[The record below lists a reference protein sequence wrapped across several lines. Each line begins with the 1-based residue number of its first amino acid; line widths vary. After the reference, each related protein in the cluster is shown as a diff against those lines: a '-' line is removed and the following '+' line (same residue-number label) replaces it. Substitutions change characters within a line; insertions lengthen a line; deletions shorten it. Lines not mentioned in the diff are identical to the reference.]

1 MILYSSVLLRNP
13 DVKQPKQDLP
23 ISMFLQTSLV
33 LMFPAELFIILKYL
47 CVLNTQ
53 WSAQWSSDSYLITT
67 FHDLHGICSKLC
79 NTLVFLLTIF
89 DGLACSAQVILTLC
103 FGKEILNLHAADQ
116 VSSDILD
123 Y

>member
-1 MILYSSVLLRNP
+1 MGA
-13 DVKQPKQDLP
+13 QQLP
-23 ISMFLQTSLV
+23 ELMLINMFSQTSLV
-33 LMFPAELFIILKYL
+33 LMFHAELFIILKYL

-53 WSAQWSSDSYLITT
+53 WSAQWSSDSYMITT